1 MSKLP
6 WSPTQ
11 TLPSGVSSVRIPLAP
26 ADLRHPVKLAYREKA
41 PISRRALTAASK
53 VIERT
58 KDGDVLPYSVQ
69 SQDWQREAWGFFK
82 IVGEVSYAANLFG
95 TGMSRVEMCL
105 SRKQA
110 SGPSLRLSEQKRLTT
125 NDKIMLQL
133 WDEIT
138 SYQGADEMRRY
149 AGIMLFVAGEGLLVG
164 LPAAAK
170 DRRRSKRRLLDYTW
184 CVRSRDDVRED
195 RDGVSVIIDGITYN
209 RDDIMMIKFWRPDP
223 QFHRLAISS
232 MQASLPV
239 LRELNALTMYV
250 SSIIDS
256 RLAGAGVLILPNS
269 ATVLGATAPEDDQEE
284 DPTVAAIIEAM
295 VTPIKDRSSAAAVV
309 PLIMTVP
316 DEAADAVRHLTFSTQ
331 LDLVAK
337 DLRDELIRRLAVGFD
352 MPAEQMMGM
361 ALAASSHWGS
371 WQVAEDTVRLHF
383 MPGVKLFA
391 TAVLTDLLI
400 PMAIEAGMSEED
412 AESYFFELD
421 GEDLISR
428 PNMASEAEALYKL
441 GLLKPETTVTAA
453 GFETSD
459 MPEED
464 AQVDRAL
471 QMALKIC
478 QVTPQLFQEPGL
490 LAVVS
495 QIRAALD
502 GKDGSNAPADA
513 VPPAAQPQPS
523 EGRPNT
529 PQQGP
534 GERGAGPKTVNNP
547 EPTPRQNPGSVPGT
561 K

>member
-1 MSKLP
+1 VSVP
-6 WSPTQ
+6 Y
-11 TLPSGVSSVRIPLAP
+11 GVSSVAVPLP
-26 ADLRHPVKLAYREKA
+26 VRDDRHPVKLAYREKA
-41 PISRRALTAASK
+41 PISRRSLTAASK

-110 SGPSLRLSEQKRLTT
+110 NGPSLRLSEQKRLTT

-138 SYQGADEMRRY
+138 SAQGADEMRRY

-164 LPAAAK
+164 LPTAAK

-184 CVRSRDDVRED
+184 SVRSRDDVRED
-195 RDGVSVIIDGITYN
+195 RDGVTVLIDNVPYN
-209 RDDIMMIKFWRPDP
+209 RDDIMLIKFWRPDP

-232 MQASLPV
+232 MQAVLPI

-383 MPGVKLFA
+383 MPGVKLFGD
-391 TAVLTDLLI
+391 AVMGLLI
-400 PMAIEAGMSEED
+400 SMAIEAGMSEED
-412 AESYFFELD
+412 AYTYFFELD

-453 GFETSD
+453 GFEQSD

-464 AQVDRAL
+464 SSQDRAL
-471 QMALKIC
+471 TMALKIC

>member
-6 WSPTQ
+6 WTPSQ
-11 TLPSGVSSVRIPLAP
+11 VLPAGVASVRIPIAP
-26 ADLRHPVKLAYREKA
+26 ADFRHPVTLAYREKA
-41 PISRRALTAASK
+41 TVSRRSLTAASK
-53 VIERT
+53 QITRT

-82 IVGEVSYAANLFG
+82 IVGEVSYAANLYG

-105 SRKQA
+105 SRKQEN
-110 SGPSLRLSEQKRLTT
+110 GPSLRLSEQKRLTA
-125 NDKIMLQL
+125 NDKIMKTL

-138 SYQGADEMRRY
+138 SAQSAEEMRRY

-164 LPAAAK
+164 LPTPSK
-170 DRRRSKRRLLDYTW
+170 PRDRRRAKARMLDYTW

-195 RDGVSVIIDGITYN
+195 RDGTSVIIDGVTYD
-209 RDDIMMIKFWRPDP
+209 RDSIMLIKFWRPDP

-256 RLAGAGVLILPNS
+256 RLAGAGILILPNS

-309 PLIMTVP
+309 PLILTVP
-316 DEAADAVRHLTFSTQ
+316 DEAADAIRHLTFSTQ
-331 LDLVAK
+331 LDLTAR

-352 MPAEQMMGM
+352 LPAEQLMGT
-361 ALAASSHWGS
+361 ALAASSHWGAWAIS
-371 WQVAEDTVRLHF
+371 EDTVRLF
-383 MPGVKLFA
+383 YMPGVELFA
-391 TAVLTDLLI
+391 RAVLSDLLI
-400 PMAIEAGMSEED
+400 PMALEAGMSEDD

-421 GEDLISR
+421 GENLISR
-428 PNMASEAEALYKL
+428 PNMATEAEALYKL
-441 GLLKPETTVTAA
+441 GLLKPGTTVTAA
-453 GFETSD
+453 GFELSD

-464 AQVDRAL
+464 SEVDRAL

-502 GKDGSNAPADA
+502 GKDASNAPADA
-513 VPPAAQPQPS
+513 VPPAAQPQES
-523 EGRPNT
+523 EGRPDMPKT
-529 PQQGP
+529 AP
-534 GERGAGPKTVNNP
+534 GERGQVPTTNNP
-547 EPTPRQNPGSVPGT
+547 EKPRVNPGTT